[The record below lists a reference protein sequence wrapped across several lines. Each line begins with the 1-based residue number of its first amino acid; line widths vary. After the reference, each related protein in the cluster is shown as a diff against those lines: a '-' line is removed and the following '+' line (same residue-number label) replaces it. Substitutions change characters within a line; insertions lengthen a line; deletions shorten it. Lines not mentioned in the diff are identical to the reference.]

1 MRNHGWQL
9 PYHPLQV
16 IAVCVLYVIC
26 TACDPVDPGVKR
38 SRDLAKVKKAEASS
52 SLSYSE
58 VLANSK
64 QGGHHPPQE
73 ALNEPDTSI
82 RAILDSRE
90 RNSQQTAWNSCCCKP
105 LDDGGQAPLQK
116 SCCSRK
122 LGPDDLLPEPL
133 LYCSICQAEISMH
146 SKHCRAC
153 DKCVHGFDHHC
164 RWLNNC
170 VGKRNYKSFVA
181 LMVACLLMLVLQWAT
196 GIVVLVRCFTDR
208 HSFQEEIMSK
218 LGSSFSR
225 AAFIVI
231 VVLLTFLAMLAT
243 APITQ
248 LFCFHVILMHK
259 GITTYDYILA
269 VREQEEHAWEDSGL
283 DSLTTSPATS
293 TDTGF
298 SGYSSTAGAQA
309 LHHGVFCTPPRV
321 FVEQDQNILAL
332 SDMEIGGGRGVS
344 KGGVKA
350 QQKHIPIGV
359 NPWKLARM
367 STEDAAKAA
376 ARARENSSIIHSA
389 GHKRGPTAVT
399 DTENVS
405 CQSLDGEIG
414 VTGSQQSQR
423 KPYFAGKD
431 DCSTMTDLQDRS
443 IPLTDID
450 SLAQGV
456 EHQEQTL
463 VIGSSKEAIIP
474 LPLEACSTYRGSP
487 STFSCNLKTS
497 LPYPGTGTCGDLR
510 ASYPESSY
518 PGSSYPGSSCSGSQ
532 MASPDVFLGSS
543 DVRVSNPVFVPCGS
557 WNRGDLASQTSTTS
571 DMLRLSA
578 NSDGYEASGGESG
591 DDYSDVGLRLIQSW
605 SKLSFNHG
613 LFNPVGKPPAWMGCR
628 EENVKPWA
636 NLNTDSK
643 SSTRGGALSTGSRVE
658 ANILKQ
664 WPELQN
670 ARFVA
675 NCHSSFPTRMESPLC
690 DSSEIQS
697 VADSSCSETPDR
709 GRMNSFFYDGP
720 FPSSLTFK
728 AGPGDKPLHST
739 RRLKNSLLGLKLGVP
754 SRKNDIGLLDTTP

>member
-1 MRNHGWQL
+1 
-9 PYHPLQV
+9 
-16 IAVCVLYVIC
+16 
-26 TACDPVDPGVKR
+26 
-38 SRDLAKVKKAEASS
+38 
-52 SLSYSE
+52 
-58 VLANSK
+58 
-64 QGGHHPPQE
+64 
-73 ALNEPDTSI
+73 
-82 RAILDSRE
+82 
-90 RNSQQTAWNSCCCKP
+90 
-105 LDDGGQAPLQK
+105 
-116 SCCSRK
+116 
-122 LGPDDLLPEPL
+122 
-133 LYCSICQAEISMH
+133 
-146 SKHCRAC
+146 
-153 DKCVHGFDHHC
+153 
-164 RWLNNC
+164 
-170 VGKRNYKSFVA
+170 
-181 LMVACLLMLVLQWAT
+181 MLVLQWAT

-208 HSFQEEIMSK
+208 RSFQEEIMSK

-269 VREQEEHAWEDSGL
+269 VREQEEHVWEDSGL

-344 KGGVKA
+344 KGDVKA

-367 STEDAAKAA
+367 STEDAARAA

-405 CQSLDGEIG
+405 CQSLDGEVG

-431 DCSTMTDLQDRS
+431 DCSTKTDSQDRS
-443 IPLTDID
+443 IPLADID
-450 SLAQGV
+450 SLAKGV
-456 EHQEQTL
+456 AHQEQTS
-463 VIGSSKEAIIP
+463 VIGSSKEAILP
-474 LPLEACSTYRGSP
+474 LPLEACSTYRGTP
-487 STFSCNLKTS
+487 STFSGNLKT
-497 LPYPGTGTCGDLR
+497 GTGTCGDLR
-510 ASYPESSY
+510 GSYPESSY

-532 MASPDVFLGSS
+532 TASPDVFLASS
-543 DVRVSNPVFVPCGS
+543 DIRVSNPVFVPCGS

-605 SKLSFNHG
+605 SKLSFNPG

-643 SSTRGGALSTGSRVE
+643 SSMRGGALSTGSRVE

-670 ARFVA
+670 AR
-675 NCHSSFPTRMESPLC
+675 R
-690 DSSEIQS
+690 
-697 VADSSCSETPDR
+697 
-709 GRMNSFFYDGP
+709 
-720 FPSSLTFK
+720 
-728 AGPGDKPLHST
+728 
-739 RRLKNSLLGLKLGVP
+739 
-754 SRKNDIGLLDTTP
+754 